1 MYEYNPNLNPNLT
14 VGKSL
19 ENMAAEIESIRIACD
34 GLDEAINKSHGA
46 GRAYLQNLRDDM
58 SGNIRKI
65 HLKMRSISEEYPPP
79 KLVCPQCGYDG
90 EMHLSKH
97 QKPEHGGFRM
107 LEIVLQ
113 PRQIFRIGE
122 FNRME
127 LSDPTESYDP
137 FDNISDPNAQ
147 AYLDT
152 IDGVYGE
159 IRKFAKGRWIILCG
173 SCGEYFDGRELAERC
188 QHDYTVESIEDRWG
202 SKGKKI
208 SDFARR

>member
-1 MYEYNPNLNPNLT
+1 MYEYNPNLT
-14 VGKSL
+14 VGKNL
-19 ENMAAEIESIRIACD
+19 ESMAAEIESIRSACD

-90 EMHLSKH
+90 EVHLSKH

-113 PRQIFRIGE
+113 PRRIFRIGE

-127 LSDPTESYDP
+127 LSDPTESFDML
-137 FDNISDPNAQ
+137 DNISDPKTED
-147 AYLDT
+147 YLDSVG
-152 IDGVYGE
+152 GVYGD
-159 IRKFAKGRWIILCG
+159 IRNFAKGRWIILCG
-173 SCGEYFDGRELAERC
+173 NCGECFDGRIYAELC
-188 QHDYTVESIEDRWG
+188 QHDYTMESIEERWG
-202 SKGKKI
+202 SKGNKT
-208 SDFARR
+208 SDFAR